1 VNSTTQDLITTEPHV
16 ITNEDYHKL
25 PGVSA
30 SRLKTYI
37 GKYREEY
44 QPRDYWYQYLSGQ
57 YVEKPEE
64 HFDFGNAVHEVL
76 LLGENRCKLIPVEVL
91 SSNGARSG
99 NKWKEWKQ
107 ANIQFILLKQHDYDA
122 VMRCVDV
129 VREHPLAGRMLDAP
143 GVSEKSFFHK
153 FAEYPFDMRMR
164 PDRILTEDNIVVDIK
179 TYAGGTSFTRIIAS
193 FGYDIQEAFYRLVAD
208 GVGLDIDR
216 FFFIFVRDTL
226 PHPVDVVEV
235 NRDWIN
241 ATLESIDNALS
252 DLARRYIEND
262 WQPTDFDKPT
272 KVFKP
277 KYLRIE

>member
-1 VNSTTQDLITTEPHV
+1 
-16 ITNEDYHKL
+16 
-25 PGVSA
+25 
-30 SRLKTYI
+30 
-37 GKYREEY
+37 
-44 QPRDYWYQYLSGQ
+44 
-57 YVEKPEE
+57 
-64 HFDFGNAVHEVL
+64 
-76 LLGENRCKLIPVEVL
+76 
-91 SSNGARSG
+91 
-99 NKWKEWKQ
+99 
-107 ANIQFILLKQHDYDA
+107 
-122 VMRCVDV
+122 
-129 VREHPLAGRMLDAP
+129 
-143 GVSEKSFFHK
+143 
-153 FAEYPFDMRMR
+153 MR
-164 PDRILTEDNIVVDIK
+164 PDRILTEDNIVVDLK
-179 TYAGGTSFTRIIAS
+179 TYAGGASFTRIIAS